1 MKRFSK
7 LKNKKGFT
15 LLETLL
21 ATCILVI
28 VGSLLM
34 EGFITAMGYSYNSSV
49 YSRSASY
56 NSKLCVDQL
65 AEWSMKADGVQSLGA
80 GGVVIP
86 EDAPYKDVG
95 TYGYNNSVQHTQS
108 KTITFNGLGTVRV
121 AVVEKKNVSPAMIQG
136 SSNLSGFTAEKIR
149 NNDNAVAD
157 NRVIFF
163 YYPTMNGI
171 PGQTYLGK
179 THVYLKNGTT
189 YVWGYDNPSAT
200 DGVTIIGNREGLT
213 PENAQ

>member
-1 MKRFSK
+1 
-7 LKNKKGFT
+7 
-15 LLETLL
+15 
-21 ATCILVI
+21 
-28 VGSLLM
+28 
-34 EGFITAMGYSYNSSV
+34 
-49 YSRSASY
+49 
-56 NSKLCVDQL
+56 
-65 AEWSMKADGVQSLGA
+65 
-80 GGVVIP
+80 
-86 EDAPYKDVG
+86 
-95 TYGYNNSVQHTQS
+95 
-108 KTITFNGLGTVRV
+108 
-121 AVVEKKNVSPAMIQG
+121 MIQG

-200 DGVTIIGNREGLT
+200 DGVTVIGNREGLT